1 MRRVLKQ
8 ILLFILVTAIL
19 FTNIQISQ
27 AAGTGT
33 VRVND
38 FYQMKSQEEST
49 IIKEEKSQEEGNQEK
64 DSSDYKD
71 KEDKKEDKKEEKD
84 KEDVI
89 NNTVG
94 TQEEK
99 NEVIPEEQETTE
111 NKVESRTEKEEGSED
126 ISIKDAKEPEQ
137 VQETTESQQSKE
149 EEEREQLE
157 RASGYTLR
165 TVRPDTNHS
174 VTMPDIT
181 SHYFLLQK
189 NSKKVNAASGGNLA
203 VVADANA
210 ASKYIYESYSNG
222 KRYNF
227 TPRFTN
233 KTTVT
238 VGGGNGGGVSFA
250 TVKKGPEKQFG
261 DVYGAVKD
269 GRIVSKVFNL
279 DKCSENPYAIYTNV
293 GTWYDYGSKRTYAI
307 DMKMTVTGY
316 KFPGAAVR
324 KQLANKDLKAPY
336 VGFGKSKIGIT
347 VMGTDHLQTRLEFY
361 YSGTTTAV
369 AGIKGMI
376 QFCDID
382 AQQGVDFGN
391 GFEKIVM
398 FNTSQ
403 SKLQYLSLIHI
414 SEPTRP

>member
-49 IIKEEKSQEEGNQEK
+49 IIKEEKSQEERDQEK

-99 NEVIPEEQETTE
+99 NEVIPEEQEMTE
-111 NKVESRTEKEEGSED
+111 KKAESRTEKEEGSED

-137 VQETTESQQSKE
+137 VQEATESQQSKE

-157 RASGYTLR
+157 RVSGYTLR

-203 VVADANA
+203 VVADANV

-222 KRYNF
+222 KQYNF
-227 TPRFTN
+227 TPRFTS

-261 DVYGAVKD
+261 DVYDAVKD

-293 GTWYDYGSKRTYAI
+293 GTW
-307 DMKMTVTGY
+307 
-316 KFPGAAVR
+316 
-324 KQLANKDLKAPY
+324 
-336 VGFGKSKIGIT
+336 
-347 VMGTDHLQTRLEFY
+347 
-361 YSGTTTAV
+361 
-369 AGIKGMI
+369 
-376 QFCDID
+376 
-382 AQQGVDFGN
+382 
-391 GFEKIVM
+391 
-398 FNTSQ
+398 
-403 SKLQYLSLIHI
+403 
-414 SEPTRP
+414 

>member
-8 ILLFILVTAIL
+8 ILLFILVTDIL

-27 AAGTGT
+27 AASTGT

-71 KEDKKEDKKEEKD
+71 KENKKEDKKEEKKEEKD

-99 NEVIPEEQETTE
+99 NEVIPEEQEKTE
-111 NKVESRTEKEEGSED
+111 KKAESRTEKEEGYED
-126 ISIKDAKEPEQ
+126 SIKDAKEPEQ
-137 VQETTESQQSKE
+137 VQEATKSQQSKE

-189 NSKKVNAASGGNLA
+189 NSKKVNAASGGNLV

-210 ASKYIYESYSNG
+210 ASKYIYEIQ
-222 KRYNF
+222 
-227 TPRFTN
+227 
-233 KTTVT
+233 
-238 VGGGNGGGVSFA
+238 SF
-250 TVKKGPEKQFG
+250 
-261 DVYGAVKD
+261 
-269 GRIVSKVFNL
+269 FNQ
-279 DKCSENPYAIYTNV
+279 
-293 GTWYDYGSKRTYAI
+293 YAI
-307 DMKMTVTGY
+307 DVCLFQY
-316 KFPGAAVR
+316 
-324 KQLANKDLKAPY
+324 
-336 VGFGKSKIGIT
+336 
-347 VMGTDHLQTRLEFY
+347 
-361 YSGTTTAV
+361 
-369 AGIKGMI
+369 I
-376 QFCDID
+376 Q
-382 AQQGVDFGN
+382 
-391 GFEKIVM
+391 
-398 FNTSQ
+398 S
-403 SKLQYLSLIHI
+403 
-414 SEPTRP
+414 R

>member
-49 IIKEEKSQEEGNQEK
+49 IIKEEKSQEEGDQEK

-71 KEDKKEDKKEEKD
+71 KEDKKEEKD

-89 NNTVG
+89 NNTVRI
-94 TQEEK
+94 QEEK
-99 NEVIPEEQETTE
+99 NEVIPEEQEMTE
-111 NKVESRTEKEEGSED
+111 KKAESQTEKEEDIED

-137 VQETTESQQSKE
+137 VQEATESQQSKE

-157 RASGYTLR
+157 RVSGYTLR

-210 ASKYIYESYSNG
+210 ASKFRKCKIY
-222 KRYNF
+222 F
-227 TPRFTN
+227 
-233 KTTVT
+233 
-238 VGGGNGGGVSFA
+238 
-250 TVKKGPEKQFG
+250 
-261 DVYGAVKD
+261 
-269 GRIVSKVFNL
+269 
-279 DKCSENPYAIYTNV
+279 
-293 GTWYDYGSKRTYAI
+293 
-307 DMKMTVTGY
+307 
-316 KFPGAAVR
+316 
-324 KQLANKDLKAPY
+324 
-336 VGFGKSKIGIT
+336 
-347 VMGTDHLQTRLEFY
+347 
-361 YSGTTTAV
+361 
-369 AGIKGMI
+369 
-376 QFCDID
+376 
-382 AQQGVDFGN
+382 
-391 GFEKIVM
+391 
-398 FNTSQ
+398 
-403 SKLQYLSLIHI
+403 
-414 SEPTRP
+414 